1 MESSPDNSKLSFIK
15 RHHVILKTHY
25 FLFFSAFG
33 VVFPIL
39 NLTLRSHGLS
49 NTEIS
54 ISNTVL
60 KFLIFLTNPLMGF
73 IADKSRRVL
82 LTFNSLLVIYSI
94 AFTILFLLPNIKS
107 HHIQADLHDLKHS
120 QYVLDFCASQ
130 EVVTK
135 CSSRSACG
143 CSYQA
148 YCHRENVSFNFT
160 FTMNSYNVQKRLKD
174 TLNSKCG
181 IEYRVPIDEVLL
193 KNISDFQH
201 SSTIKCEITCSIS
214 FFCHG
219 IRYEK
224 QMIYIAVYAILYIV
238 GYSLLAAANAM
249 GASIGFASLP
259 RADLFG
265 KQRVWGTIGFGII
278 ALTTSRIYELFHSE
292 YVYVIMFNLIT
303 LLTIIATS
311 FVTIRKNEKKNNEK
325 KQKLNFST
333 LLLLLKNIDVIIF
346 LSITFL
352 WGMCYGCL
360 HPYMALYVDEIAPC
374 QSRSI
379 IGSMFF
385 IASISEVIAFYC
397 AKRVINFFGANIS
410 SIIIFLAFSIRFGG
424 YYFIPNP
431 YFYLPLETTHFF
443 CFGILYVLIAQK
455 ADLIAPAGLSSTLQ
469 GIAHGIIH
477 GLGCGIGLLV
487 SSYIY
492 IAIQQRLLFLVF
504 SILNIIAAIFYSIYF
519 LLTYNKSAIKTVA
532 VTNNNEI
539 VIEED
544 TNLNQEPLPSLP
556 MMAANNTENKQ

>member
-1 MESSPDNSKLSFIK
+1 MDPSSDNSKLSFIS
-15 RHHVILKTHY
+15 RHYLILKTHY

-33 VVFPIL
+33 VIFPIL

-54 ISNTVL
+54 VSNTIL
-60 KFLIFLTNPLMGF
+60 KFFIFLTNPLMGF
-73 IADKSRRVL
+73 IADRSRRCL

-94 AFTILFLLPNIKS
+94 AFTILFLLPHIQS
-107 HHIQADLHDLKHS
+107 HHIQADLHYLKQSEH
-120 QYVLDFCASQ
+120 VLDFCASQ

-135 CSSRSACG
+135 CSSRSECG

-148 YCHRENVSFNFT
+148 YCQRQDLLFNFT

-174 TLNSKCG
+174 ALNSQCG
-181 IEYRVPIDEVLL
+181 IEYRVPILL
-193 KNISDFQH
+193 ENKSDFPNL
-201 SSTIKCEITCSIS
+201 SMMKCQITCSIP

-219 IRYEK
+219 IRYQK
-224 QMIYIAVYAILYIV
+224 QIIYVVLYAVLYII

-278 ALTTSRIYELFHSE
+278 AFTTSRIYELFRSE
-292 YVYVIMFNLIT
+292 YVYVIMFNFIT
-303 LLTIIATS
+303 FLTIIATS
-311 FVTIRKNEKKNNEK
+311 FVPIHKHEKKTNEKKS
-325 KQKLNFST
+325 KLNLST
-333 LLLLLKNIDVIIF
+333 LILLSKNIDVMIF

-379 IGSMFF
+379 IGYMFF
-385 IASISEVIAFYC
+385 IASVSEVIAFYSS
-397 AKRVINFFGANIS
+397 KRVIKFLGPNLS
-410 SIIIFLAFSIRFGG
+410 SIMIFLAFAVRFGG
-424 YYFIPNP
+424 YYFIPEP
-431 YFYLPLETTHFF
+431 YYFIPLETTHFF

-455 ADLIAPAGLSSTLQ
+455 ADLIAPSGLSSTLQ

-477 GLGCGIGLLV
+477 GLG
-487 SSYIY
+487 
-492 IAIQQRLLFLVF
+492 
-504 SILNIIAAIFYSIYF
+504 NI
-519 LLTYNKSAIKTVA
+519 
-532 VTNNNEI
+532 
-539 VIEED
+539 
-544 TNLNQEPLPSLP
+544 
-556 MMAANNTENKQ
+556 